1 MCFDSFAHGIQL
13 LPKDTINI
21 SDDSFEA
28 QVIYT
33 ARDSILID
41 AKNSIIYLYGGAKV
55 EYEGI
60 NLVAGFIQLDLEK
73 NEVESSYIYDKD
85 SNIIE
90 RPIFKDNGQE
100 VEASKLRYNF
110 DTKKAFI
117 EEVKLKQDEMFLHME
132 VAKRQQNGDI
142 HFEEGR
148 FTTCE
153 LDDPHYHF
161 QLSRAVM
168 IPEKRIVSGPMN
180 LWIKG
185 VPTPLGL
192 PFSVIPQSKTRK
204 KGILFPEIVPYSQ
217 FGFGFQNLG
226 FYVPINDNLQNTSYL
241 TLYNRGSFELK
252 NEMDYLK
259 RYKHTGTLGLSFLFL
274 RQGFPSNEAAKAFKI
289 NWTHQQ
295 DRKSNPKNGF
305 SARVNFNSQNNPKNS
320 LNPNNDQYLNN
331 ILRSDIN
338 FTRNISNQINS
349 GIKLSMDQ
357 NNSSGIINLTSP
369 IVNFNTTRFYPLK
382 IIGDDT
388 KIQKAIAKTNVTYT
402 FEGKNN
408 STFRDSLLMN
418 GEFGA
423 IQNQFING
431 TKQTFL
437 IQNTFSLLKNTV
449 KAIPSLSYNNYLNF
463 QQIRKEYDAT
473 NDTTFVKQLNQIGGA
488 NNLSFALNLNTTLY
502 SYYAFIGKKKPL
514 LRHIATPSM
523 GYSYTPNLNSLITSN
538 AGEGEKAITYSAFE
552 KSQYTVSQTRAVSLI
567 TFGLLNTFEL
577 KTINP
582 KDTVTGFKKT
592 KIIESLSF
600 TGNYNI
606 LKDSMN
612 LSNID
617 INLRLSP
624 IEALKIVL
632 KSDFSPYSWDE
643 SGKTIKYYALDS
655 MQKLGRIIR
664 TSINTNYTFT
674 SKESKQKLEQTEKQ
688 IENNWN
694 ADYNYFLLHPEQIVS
709 FDIPWKVTLAHIYIL
724 AVNQNISANNSNR
737 FTKTHTLNVNGD
749 ISLTK
754 RWKFSGNMNFDLHNK
769 SISYS
774 SLTLNRDMHCWAL
787 SFNWIPLGF
796 NKSFVL
802 SIRNTSSLLKDAKI
816 DLRKPPLFF

>member
-1 MCFDSFAHGIQL
+1 MCFGSSAYGFQQY
-13 LPKDTINI
+13 PKDTINI
-21 SDDSFEA
+21 SDDSF
-28 QVIYT
+28 QSLVIYN

-41 AKNSIIYLYGGAKV
+41 AKNSIVYLYGGAQV
-55 EYEGI
+55 EYDGI
-60 NLVAGFIQLDLEK
+60 NLTAGFIQLDLEK
-73 NEVESSYIYDKD
+73 NEVESSYIYDQD

-117 EEVKLKQDEMFLHME
+117 EDVKLKQDEMFLHME

-142 HFEEGR
+142 HFEEGK

-185 VPTPLGL
+185 IPTPLGL

-226 FYVPINDNLQNTSYL
+226 FYVPINDNFQNTSYL
-241 TLYNRGSFELK
+241 TLYNRGSFEIK
-252 NEMDYLK
+252 NEIDYLK
-259 RYKHTGTLGLSFLFL
+259 RYKHAGTFGLGFLFL
-274 RQGFPSNEAAKAFKI
+274 RQGFPSNEAVKAFKI
-289 NWTHQQ
+289 NWSHQQ
-295 DRKSNPKNGF
+295 DSKSNPKNGF

-320 LNPNNDQYLNN
+320 LNPNNEQYLNN

-338 FTRNISNQINS
+338 FTRKISNTINS
-349 GIKLSMDQ
+349 GVKLSMDQ

-369 IVNFNTTRFYPLK
+369 IVTLNTSRFFPLK
-382 IIGDDT
+382 FIGDET
-388 KIQKAIAKTNVTYT
+388 KVQKIIAKTNVTYSL
-402 FEGKNN
+402 EGKNS

-418 GEFGA
+418 NQFGE
-423 IQNQFING
+423 IQNQFTNG
-431 TKQTFL
+431 MKQAFL
-437 IQNTFSLLKNTV
+437 VQNTFSFFKNTV
-449 KAIPSLSYNNYLNF
+449 KATPSLSYNNLVNF

-473 NDTTFVKQLNQIGGA
+473 NDTTYVKQLNQIGGA
-488 NNLSFALNLNTTLY
+488 NNLSFAVNLNTTVY

-514 LRHIATPSM
+514 LRHIATPSI
-523 GYSYTPNLNSLITSN
+523 GYSYTPSLNNLITSN
-538 AGEGEKAITYSAFE
+538 AGVGGEAISYSAFE
-552 KSQYTVSQTRAVSLI
+552 NSQYTVGQTQAVSLI
-567 TFGLLNTFEL
+567 SFGLLNTFEL
-577 KTINP
+577 KTISS
-582 KDTVTGFKKT
+582 KDTITGFRKT
-592 KIIESLSF
+592 KIIESLSL
-600 TGNYNI
+600 TGNYNT

-612 LSNID
+612 LSNIAV
-617 INLRLSP
+617 NLRLSP
-624 IEALKIVL
+624 IEALKVVVR
-632 KSDFSPYSWDE
+632 SDFSPYSWDE
-643 SGKTIKYYALDS
+643 FGKTTKYYALDS
-655 MQKLGRIIR
+655 MQKLGRLLKTTFN
-664 TSINTNYTFT
+664 TSYTFT
-674 SKESKQKLEQTEKQ
+674 SKESKEKLERTEKH

-709 FDIPWKVTLAHIYIL
+709 FDIPWKITLSHIYIL
-724 AVNQNISANNSNR
+724 TANQNINTDSPER
-737 FTKTHTLNVNGD
+737 FSKTHTMNVNGD